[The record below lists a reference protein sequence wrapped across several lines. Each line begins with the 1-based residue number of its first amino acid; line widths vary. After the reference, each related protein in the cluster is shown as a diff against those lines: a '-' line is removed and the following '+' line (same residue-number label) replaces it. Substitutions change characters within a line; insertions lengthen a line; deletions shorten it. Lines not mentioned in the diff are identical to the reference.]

1 MTRIQRWLLGAAA
14 IGLSVAVFFW
24 TFLRWTGGLETS
36 DVVKEAAVK
45 KAEVTVPEDGVQC
58 VVAVRLR
65 EWFEA
70 DRNATALHFTV
81 KNEKDAAGRLVT
93 LIGTAKAETMLRIE
107 WAEGVVRNAGPW
119 NCMDGLSLSDLAPEQ
134 RQPNSRRVV
143 ASLRQK
149 RDRSRVLWITER
161 TGTGEKRRTEF
172 EYDFSGFGNVACY
185 APPALPL
192 AFLPKIQKSNGA
204 LASLMV
210 LDVDDLTLL
219 GEIIPPLEARTSR
232 PFFALDRKNG
242 VILAADFAVDWLML
256 IDCTGYLDQKAKVE

>member
-1 MTRIQRWLLGAAA
+1 MTRNQRLLLVTAATGLLVAVSFWTLLG
-14 IGLSVAVFFW
+14 
-24 TFLRWTGGLETS
+24 WTGGLETS

-45 KAEVTVPEDGVQC
+45 KAEVTVPGDGIQC

-65 EWFEA
+65 ESFQA
-70 DRNATALHFTV
+70 DRNATALHFSV

-119 NCMDGLSLSDLAPEQ
+119 NCMDGLSLSELAPEQ
-134 RQPNSRRVV
+134 RQPNGRDVV
-143 ASLRQK
+143 AGIRQK
-149 RDRSRVLWITER
+149 RDRSRIVWIAVMDAA
-161 TGTGEKRRTEF
+161 GRRRSEMPF
-172 EYDFSGFGNVACY
+172 ESSSFRGLACY
-185 APPALPL
+185 APAALPL

-204 LASLMV
+204 LASLMI
-210 LDVDDLTLL
+210 LDVYDLTLL
-219 GEIIPPLEARTSR
+219 GEIIPPLEARTSS
-232 PFFALDRKNG
+232 PFFALDRENG